1 MENFEF
7 NKISEFANKSK
18 PLIKPGDI
26 VFVDRVFYKH
36 YGVYIGNN
44 SVVHFS
50 GGDDGEL
57 SASKACIL
65 KTSLEK
71 FSKGEKVQIENR
83 KNQQYKS
90 FSQKETVMRAVN
102 AIGSE
107 KGKYSLIW
115 NNCEHFANW
124 CKYGEKRSVQV
135 EKVAKNLAIIS
146 VLSFGLIFSSQIEEI
161 KEKFD
166 EII

>member
-1 MENFEF
+1 MKDMENI
-7 NKISEFANKSK
+7 KIITKAKNFLN
-18 PLIKPGDI
+18 PGDI

-83 KNQQYKS
+83 KNQQCKS

-135 EKVAKNLAIIS
+135 EKVAKNLAVVS
-146 VLSFGLIFSSQIEEI
+146 VLTLGLIFSSQIEEI
-161 KEKFD
+161 KEELD
-166 EII
+166 GII